1 MSKLKLKPY
10 RVYITQYVRPI
21 DVMAVS
27 TTQAK
32 RIATEDHTWE
42 VVDAEVRAEFQ
53 EVTEQEVIDEEDYQY
68 RGNKQCTMCK

>member
-1 MSKLKLKPY
+1 MSKLKQKSY

-32 RIATEDHTWE
+32 RIATEDCTWE
-42 VVDAEVRAEFQ
+42 VMDADIRAERQ
-53 EVTEQEVIDEEDYQY
+53 EGTEQEVIDKEDYQY
-68 RGNKQCTMCK
+68 RGNS

>member
-1 MSKLKLKPY
+1 MSKLKQKSY

-32 RIATEDHTWE
+32 KNC
-42 VVDAEVRAEFQ
+42 
-53 EVTEQEVIDEEDYQY
+53 Y
-68 RGNKQCTMCK
+68 RRLYMGSNGRRHSSRETRGDRTRGYR

>member
-1 MSKLKLKPY
+1 MSKLKPKPY

-53 EVTEQEVIDEEDYQY
+53 EVTEQEAIDEEDYQY
-68 RGNKQCTMCK
+68 RGNT

>member
-1 MSKLKLKPY
+1 MSKLKPY

-42 VVDAEVRAEFQ
+42 VMDADIRAERQ
-53 EVTEQEVIDEEDYQY
+53 EEQEDIDRKDYQY
-68 RGNKQCTMCK
+68 RGNS

>member
-1 MSKLKLKPY
+1 MSKLKQKSY

-42 VVDAEVRAEFQ
+42 VVDADIRAEKQ
-53 EVTEQEVIDEEDYQY
+53 EESKEQEVIDRKDYQY
-68 RGNKQCTMCK
+68 RGNS

>member
-1 MSKLKLKPY
+1 MSKLKQKSY
-10 RVYITQYVRPI
+10 RVYITQYCVPI

-68 RGNKQCTMCK
+68 RGNS

>member
-1 MSKLKLKPY
+1 MSKQKSY
-10 RVYITQYVRPI
+10 RVYITQYCVPI

-42 VVDAEVRAEFQ
+42 VMDADIRAERQ
-53 EVTEQEVIDEEDYQY
+53 EEQEVIDRKDYQY
-68 RGNKQCTMCK
+68 RGNS

>member
-1 MSKLKLKPY
+1 MSKKLKPY

-27 TTQAK
+27 TTSAK

-42 VVDAEVRAEFQ
+42 VIEAEVRAELQ
-53 EVTEQEVIDEEDYQY
+53 EVTEQDIINREDYQY
-68 RGNKQCTMCK
+68 RGRK

>member
-1 MSKLKLKPY
+1 MSKLKPKPY
-10 RVYITQYVRPI
+10 RVYITQYCIPI

-42 VVDAEVRAEFQ
+42 VMDADIRAEKQ
-53 EVTEQEVIDEEDYQY
+53 EESEQQEVIDKEDYQY
-68 RGNKQCTMCK
+68 RGDT